1 MRIKMRLHLL
11 EWELVPI
18 YGEGF
23 LRWLCFEFQ
32 VSRRWK
38 GFPPGQ
44 EVAFGEGEEEGE
56 EE

>member
-38 GFPPGQ
+38 GFPPDQ
-44 EVAFGEGEEEGE
+44 YVAFGEGGE
-56 EE
+56 E